1 MCQQLS
7 ARQPNIDTDEQWR
20 QHMDNHDHRMIAN
33 RMDLFHQQE
42 EGPGMAFWH
51 PRGFALYRI
60 VEDYMRR
67 RMRRLG
73 FHEVR
78 TPQLLA
84 RALWDKSGHWEK
96 FGENMFTF
104 EDGERSAALKPMSC
118 PGHVQIFNKR
128 RRSFRDLPMRLC
140 EFGACHRNEP
150 SGALQGLM
158 RGRSFV
164 QDDAHIFCAEEQV
177 EPEIVRFCNQ
187 LLEIY
192 LDFGFDQVRVAFST
206 RPERRAGSDAA
217 WDRAESMIEDAAKA
231 AGLDYQVDPGEGAF
245 YGPKL
250 DFHLRDSRGREWQC
264 GTVQLDL
271 VLPGRLDAL
280 YVSAAN
286 EQVRP
291 VMIHHAVLGSLE
303 RFVGILLEHYD
314 GNLPLWLAPEQMVV
328 AAIGE
333 AQNVYAE
340 QVASRFEEAGYR
352 ATADTRAERL
362 SRKIV
367 DAREAGTPILMAVG
381 NREQASD
388 QVAIRQRDG
397 HQESQTVDEAI
408 AALRGEAFRY

>member
-1 MCQQLS
+1 
-7 ARQPNIDTDEQWR
+7 
-20 QHMDNHDHRMIAN
+20 MDNHDHRSIAN

-60 VEDYMRR
+60 IEDFMRR

-73 FHEVR
+73 FREIR

-84 RALWDKSGHWEK
+84 RSLWEKSGHWEK
-96 FGENMFTF
+96 FGDNMFTV

-140 EFGACHRNEP
+140 EFGVCHRNEP

-164 QDDAHIFCAEEQV
+164 QDDAHIFCAEDQV
-177 EPEIVRFCNQ
+177 EPEIARFCRA
-187 LLEIY
+187 LFEVY
-192 LDFGFDQVRVAFST
+192 ADFGFDDVRVAFST
-206 RPERRAGSDAA
+206 RPAVRAGSNAE
-217 WDRAESMIEDAAKA
+217 WDRAEALLARAAEA
-231 AGLDYQVDPGEGAF
+231 AALDHQLDPGEGAF

-250 DFHLRDSRGREWQC
+250 DFFLRDSRGREWQC

-271 VLPGRLDAL
+271 ILPERLDAT
-280 YVSAAN
+280 YVDASN
-286 EQVRP
+286 RHVRP
-291 VMIHHAVLGSLE
+291 IMIHHAVLGSLE

-314 GNLPLWLAPEQMVV
+314 GNLPLWLAPDQIVV
-328 AAIGE
+328 ASIGE
-333 AQNVYAE
+333 AQNDYA
-340 QVASRFEEAGYR
+340 QSVAAELEDADFR
-352 ATADTRAERL
+352 AIADTRPERL

-367 DAREAGTPILMAVG
+367 DAREAGIPILMAVG
-381 NREQASD
+381 NREQADNS
-388 QVAIRQRDG
+388 VSMRWRDG
-397 HQESQTVDEAI
+397 SQQACSVTDALSR
-408 AALRGEAFRY
+408 LRGEARC

>member
-1 MCQQLS
+1 
-7 ARQPNIDTDEQWR
+7 
-20 QHMDNHDHRMIAN
+20 MDNHDHRSIAN

-67 RMRRLG
+67 RMRKMG
-73 FHEVR
+73 FHEIR

-84 RALWDKSGHWEK
+84 RSLWEKSGHWEK
-96 FGENMFTF
+96 FGDNMFTV

-164 QDDAHIFCAEEQV
+164 QDDAHIFCAEDQV
-177 EPEIVRFCNQ
+177 EPEIARFCRQ
-187 LLEIY
+187 LFEVY
-192 LDFGFDQVRVAFST
+192 ADFGFDDVRVAFST
-206 RPERRAGSDAA
+206 RPAVRAGSDVA
-217 WDRAESMIEDAAKA
+217 WDHAEALLARAAEAAE
-231 AGLDYQVDPGEGAF
+231 LDHQLDPGEGAF

-250 DFHLRDSRGREWQC
+250 DFFLRDSHGREWQC

-271 VLPGRLDAL
+271 VLPERLDAT
-280 YVSAAN
+280 YVDASN
-286 EQVRP
+286 RHVRP
-291 VMIHHAVLGSLE
+291 IMIHHAVLGSLE

-314 GNLPLWLAPEQMVV
+314 GNLPLWLAPEQVVV
-328 AAIGE
+328 ASIGE
-333 AQNVYAE
+333 AQNDYA
-340 QVASRFEEAGYR
+340 QSVADELENADFR
-352 ATADTRAERL
+352 AIADTRPERL

-367 DAREAGTPILMAVG
+367 DAREAGIPILMAVG
-381 NREQASD
+381 NREQADNS
-388 QVAIRQRDG
+388 VSMRWRDG
-397 HQESQTVDEAI
+397 SQEICSVTDALSRLRREA
-408 AALRGEAFRY
+408 GC